1 MNKML
6 NYLEHLSMMFPE
18 QLLIINTL
26 KLNPKI
32 LNNNKLMR
40 SFLKILYIKSNG
52 KKEQMDLCLLQVTL
66 ILSF

>member
-1 MNKML
+1 ML

>member
-1 MNKML
+1 ML

-52 KKEQMDLCLLQVTL
+52 KKEQMDLFLLQVTL